1 MPSSTFLNLPAEK
14 QEKLLEAATREFS
27 HRPFNE
33 ASINQIIKEAGIPR
47 GSFYM
52 YFQDK
57 EDLFRYLLK
66 GYVDQLFMLLEE
78 FLLRNGGDI
87 FQALLD
93 LYDYVQA
100 KIDNQHLGEIGA
112 MTGIIRC
119 NSGMQKNGLLEMLDA
134 ETLLQRLG
142 GAVNPDLLDLRQDR
156 DLGDILRSIFS
167 RHPGHTAGCGGSH
180 DLHRPAGR
188 WRSRDPGSPGKH
200 SEHLQARYG
209 EAPHRGNREQG
220 DYITWKLN
228 G

>member
-52 YFQDK
+52 YFTDK
-57 EDLFRYLLK
+57 ADLFRYLLK

-156 DLGDILRSIFS
+156 DLGDILGTLLVVAAPMIYT
-167 RHPGHTAGCGGSH
+167 GLQAGG
-180 DLHRPAGR
+180 
-188 WRSRDPGSPGKH
+188 DPGTRDRLENILNIFKRGMGKRPTA
-200 SEHLQARYG
+200 EI
-209 EAPHRGNREQG
+209 ENKE
-220 DYITWKLN
+220 IT
-228 G
+228 

>member
-156 DLGDILRSIFS
+156 DLGDIL
-167 RHPGHTAGCGGSH
+167 GTLLVVA
-180 DLHRPAGR
+180 AGR

>member
-52 YFQDK
+52 YFQDQ

-156 DLGDILRSIFS
+156 DLGDILGTLLVVAAPMIYT
-167 RHPGHTAGCGGSH
+167 GLQAGG
-180 DLHRPAGR
+180 
-188 WRSRDPGSPGKH
+188 DPGTRDRLENILNIFKRGMGKRPTA
-200 SEHLQARYG
+200 EI
-209 EAPHRGNREQG
+209 ENKE
-220 DYITWKLN
+220 IT
-228 G
+228 

>member
-14 QEKLLEAATREFS
+14 QEKLLEAATWEFS
-27 HRPFNE
+27 HKPFNE

-78 FLLRNGGDI
+78 FLIQNQGDI
-87 FQALLD
+87 FQALLE

-100 KIDNQHLGEIGA
+100 KNDRRHLGEVGA

-119 NSGMQKNGLLEMLDA
+119 NSGMQKNGLLEMLDPGA
-134 ETLLQRLG
+134 ILDRLG
-142 GAVNPDLLDLRQDR
+142 SAVNRDLLDLRRER
-156 DLGDILRSIFS
+156 DLGDILGALLVVAAPMIYT
-167 RHPGHTAGCGGSH
+167 G
-180 DLHRPAGR
+180 
-188 WRSRDPGSPGKH
+188 
-200 SEHLQARYG
+200 LQAGGDPATRDRL
-209 EAPHRGNREQG
+209 ENILHIFKRGMGKSPAAETE
-220 DYITWKLN
+220 DKETT
-228 G
+228 

>member
-66 GYVDQLFMLLEE
+66 EYVDQLFMLLEE

-156 DLGDILRSIFS
+156 DLGDILGTLLVVAAPMIYT
-167 RHPGHTAGCGGSH
+167 GLQAGG
-180 DLHRPAGR
+180 
-188 WRSRDPGSPGKH
+188 DPGTRDRLENILNIFKRGMGKRPTA
-200 SEHLQARYG
+200 EI
-209 EAPHRGNREQG
+209 ENKE
-220 DYITWKLN
+220 IT
-228 G
+228 